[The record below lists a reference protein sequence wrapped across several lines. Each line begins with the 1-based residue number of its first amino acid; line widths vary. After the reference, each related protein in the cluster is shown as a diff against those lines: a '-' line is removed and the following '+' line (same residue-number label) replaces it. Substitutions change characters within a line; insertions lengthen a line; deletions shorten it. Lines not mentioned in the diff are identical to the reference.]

1 MDKEELRYLLLNFTK
16 EVTDEKLNLILEKY
30 YSRRRNFLNYSET
43 LKKLGRLV
51 IEDRFPN
58 SKKWN
63 LIAKKEGFY
72 SSNSIQYLEGLNW
85 KQVKEKMV
93 KEIKNILK

>member
-51 IEDRFPN
+51 I
-58 SKKWN
+58 
-63 LIAKKEGFY
+63 
-72 SSNSIQYLEGLNW
+72 
-85 KQVKEKMV
+85 
-93 KEIKNILK
+93 